1 MMAKKTSGR
10 PTVLLDVPMYG
21 LEGFIR
27 DRGFESVKMPQGRSD
42 DLAIDL
48 ARENGYLVVTPDE
61 QLVERCRALDI
72 AVIDVGFRAMRDV
85 ALRYLTEHYP

>member
-1 MMAKKTSGR
+1 MARKMPGR
-10 PTVLLDVPMYG
+10 PAVLFDVPMYG

-27 DRGFESVKMPQGRSD
+27 DRGFASVKMPQGRSD
-42 DLAIDL
+42 DPAVEL

-72 AVIDVGFRAMRDV
+72 EVIDVGFRAMRDV
-85 ALRYLTEHYP
+85 ALRYLTERYS